1 MWNGEED
8 IKKSLSKLY
17 SDSFVANLVI
27 AENPYGDVGSS
38 DKIHKIIKN
47 IELEGLLKKSFFQ
60 GNRIEA

>member
-1 MWNGEED
+1 MPPSTGDEDGVSRVLGEFD
-8 IKKSLSKLY
+8 HVVSQLS
-17 SDSFVANLVI
+17 
-27 AENPYGDVGSS
+27 EPR